1 MTQHSPK
8 QLIEALIAAGETQ
21 LSIQR
26 GTGISQATISRI
38 LSGIA
43 EDPRSST
50 VNKLRAYSGQV
61 LGDQTAA

>member
-61 LGDQTAA
+61 LGDQSAA